1 MRMSEQREEN
11 VWKRRFERT
20 AISVERAQQLVLER
34 IRQMGQEKLPL
45 EQSYGRR
52 SMVEYKTTEPIPH
65 FRRSGMDGYAIIAAA
80 TAGATSEAPI
90 QLQVIGELPCGAV
103 PEQDIAATTTMR
115 IMTGAMLPES
125 ADCVVMQ
132 EMAPEQMMNGK
143 RFITLKR
150 ELSAGTN
157 VSEVGSDVPLGE
169 VIVQQ
174 GTLLGSAEFAL
185 LASAGLAEV
194 TVFRRPR
201 VAILSTGSE
210 LLSIAQP
217 LEPGKIRNSNLYMLA
232 AQVLNADAE
241 PVLFEHLTDHREKIS
256 DMVLRAFET
265 CDVVITSG
273 GVSVGDYDFVADLL
287 TQSEVDLLFHKIQMR
302 PGSVTSAA
310 VNPNGKLWFALSG
323 NPGACHAGYELFVK
337 PALLAM
343 QGYSEPLPKQ
353 WAARLAEPFTKVN
366 AYPRYIRG
374 RLWSEGGQLFT
385 TPTAR
390 EQSSRM
396 FPGLGADVLLIIPAG
411 GSGLPAGATIQTIP
425 FRLS

>member
-1 MRMSEQREEN
+1 MSDQREKN

-34 IRQMGQEKLPL
+34 VRHMSQEKMPL

-52 SMVEYKTTEPIPH
+52 SAIECKTTDPIPH

-90 QLQVIGELPCGAV
+90 QLQVIGELACGEV
-103 PEQDIAATTTMR
+103 PKQDIAVKTAMR

-125 ADCVVMQ
+125 ADCVAMQ
-132 EMAPEQMMNGK
+132 EMASEQMINGE
-143 RFITLKR
+143 RFISLKR

-157 VSEVGSDVPLGE
+157 VSEIGSDVPVGE

-174 GTLLGSAEFAL
+174 GTLLGPAEFAL
-185 LASAGLAEV
+185 LASAGLTEV
-194 TVFRRPR
+194 IVFRRPR

-232 AQVLNADAE
+232 AQVLNTDAE
-241 PVLFEHLTDHREKIS
+241 PVLFEHLIDHSEKIR
-256 DMVLRAFET
+256 DMVRQAFES

-310 VNPNGKLWFALSG
+310 VNANGKLWFALSG
-323 NPGACHAGYELFVK
+323 NPGACYAGYELFVK

-343 QGYSEPLPKQ
+343 QGHPSPLPKQ
-353 WAARLAEPFTKVN
+353 WSAILAEPFAKVN

-374 RLWSEGGQLFT
+374 RLWSEGGQLFAI
-385 TPTAR
+385 PTAR

-396 FPGLGADVLLIIPAG
+396 YPGLGADALLIIPAG

>member
-11 VWKRRFERT
+11 AWKRRFERT
-20 AISVERAQQLVLER
+20 AVSVERAQQLVLER
-34 IRQMGQEKLPL
+34 IRQMNQEKVPL

-52 SMVEYKTTEPIPH
+52 SAIECRTTEPVPH
-65 FRRSGMDGYAIIAAA
+65 FRRAGMDGYAIIAAA

-90 QLQVIGELPCGAV
+90 RLQVIGELPCGEV
-103 PEQDIAATTTMR
+103 PEQDIAVTTAMR

-132 EMAPEQMMNGK
+132 EMAPEQMMNGE
-143 RFITLKR
+143 RFISLKR

-157 VSEVGSDVPLGE
+157 VSEIGSDVPVGE
-169 VIVQQ
+169 VIVQL
-174 GTLLGSAEFAL
+174 GTLLGPAEMAL

-210 LLSIAQP
+210 LLSITQP
-217 LEPGKIRNSNLYMLA
+217 LEPGKIRNSNLYMLS
-232 AQVLNADAE
+232 AQVLSANAE
-241 PVLFEHLTDHREKIS
+241 PALFEHLTDHPEKII
-256 DMVLRAFET
+256 DMVRQVFES

-310 VNPNGKLWFALSG
+310 VSPNGKLWFALSG
-323 NPGACHAGYELFVK
+323 NPGACYAGCELFVK

-343 QGYSEPLPKQ
+343 QGHPEPLPKQ
-353 WAARLAEPFTKVN
+353 WSALLAEPFAKVN

-374 RLWSEGGQLFT
+374 RLWSEGGQLFAFQ
-385 TPTAR
+385 TAR
-390 EQSSRM
+390 EQSSRI
-396 FPGLGADVLLIIPAG
+396 FPGLSAEALLIIPAG
-411 GSGLPAGATIQTIP
+411 GSGLPAGTTIQTIP
-425 FRLS
+425 FRSC